1 MTAYGSVPSSRLYGF
16 PLRAFLQINVALCIE
31 HMQMDYRMQSLRTV
45 VAFTTCSRPDY
56 IALFVD
62 KGKEFVVI
70 VVHEM
75 RRLSL

>member
-1 MTAYGSVPSSRLYGF
+1 MTAHGSIPLARLYGF
-16 PLRAFLQINVALCIE
+16 PLRTFLQINVALGIE